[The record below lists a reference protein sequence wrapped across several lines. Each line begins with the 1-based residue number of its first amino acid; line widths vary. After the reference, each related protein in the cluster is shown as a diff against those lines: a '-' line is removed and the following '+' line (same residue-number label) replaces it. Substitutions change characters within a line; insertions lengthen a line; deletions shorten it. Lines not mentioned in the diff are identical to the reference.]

1 MDEQRITELI
11 AAAFSVRELAYA
23 PYSQVSVGAA
33 LLAADGRIFSGCN
46 IENAAFSPS
55 ICAERAAIAQAV
67 SAGCREFQ
75 ALAVCGGPMNRGPH
89 KLGYCYPCGVC
100 RQVLSEFCPPELPV
114 YVARSLQDYRR
125 HTLAELLPHA
135 FSPTDLR

>member
-1 MDEQRITELI
+1 MDEQRIIELI
-11 AAAFSVRELAYA
+11 NAAFSVRELAYA

-33 LLAADGRIFSGCN
+33 LLGADGRIFTGCN
-46 IENAAFSPS
+46 IENAAFGPS

-67 SAGCREFQ
+67 SAGYREFQ
-75 ALAVCGGPMNRGPH
+75 ALAICGGPISRGPH
-89 KLGYCYPCGVC
+89 ELGYCYPCGVC
-100 RQVLSEFCPPELPV
+100 RQVLSEFCPPELPI

-135 FSPTDLR
+135 FSPADLR